1 MTCMNYIAFDFETS
15 GLPVGRRNIKITP
28 ETVKNYDRC
37 RGVSLSA
44 ARFSARGRLIDTFD
58 AIIYPAGFEISE
70 ESIKVHGITQKMA
83 EEHGKPFPEVYR
95 DFMKFIGPRT
105 KTLVAHNAQFDT
117 AVLQS
122 EMLRHNIPL
131 TDIDDFNIRCTLQL
145 YKDRFQK
152 SIKLVDLYK
161 DIFGEHFD
169 DAHNSLADSIACG
182 RVYPTVLGYERVL
195 KPIGVK
201 KIVIGASSVAT
212 AIGNGYERPNE
223 LVEKLMKRYT
233 PHVFK
238 GKTKEDVANEV
249 IAENSETKRI
259 LTDVESF
266 KSEDSS
272 EVEQKIRSV
281 YSQVENIGLT
291 PEKILIIKDQ
301 FRKILY
307 TNHGTRNEDK
317 TADLD
322 DAKLMRDDTF
332 YTYDI
337 CSIEGTLY
345 QIVGRVDRIQL
356 NADGSRTLVEIKNRT
371 KGLFKTV
378 RNYENIQ
385 CQTYLQMLKDV
396 RYCRLVEQYNDERRG
411 YLIEKDDEKWRD
423 VILPKLQQFCENF
436 HIMVNDEAQ

>member
-1 MTCMNYIAFDFETS
+1 MNYIAFDFETS

-83 EEHGKPFPEVYR
+83 EERGKPFPEVYR

-161 DIFGEHFD
+161 DIFGEHFE

-182 RVYPTVLGYERVL
+182 RVYPIVLGYERVL

-212 AIGNGYERPNE
+212 AIGNGYERPIE
-223 LVEKLMKRYT
+223 LIEKLMKKYT

-249 IAENSETKRI
+249 IAENNETKRI
-259 LTDVESF
+259 LADVESF
-266 KSEDSS
+266 KSDDSS
-272 EVEQKIRSV
+272 EVEQKMRSV

-322 DAKLMRDDTF
+322 DAKLVRDDTF

-396 RYCRLVEQYNDERRG
+396 QYCRLVEQYNDERRG
-411 YLIEKDDEKWRD
+411 YLIEKDDEKWMS